1 MPSDQDALQKLC
13 NDIIKEFALHITD
26 YVFLTIEDDKALL
39 KRYLDQI
46 AASRSLKQVNSF
58 LGNQIKEQLNVGDAP
73 GRGKNPRSKLIQS
86 YKKHKLKKR

>member
-1 MPSDQDALQKLC
+1 MAQLLC
-13 NDIIKEFALHITD
+13 SASKSFALHITD

-46 AASRSLKQVNSF
+46 ATTGSLKGVNGF
-58 LGNQIKEQLNVGDAP
+58 LGNQIKKQLNVGDVP

-86 YKKHKLKKR
+86 YKKHKIK